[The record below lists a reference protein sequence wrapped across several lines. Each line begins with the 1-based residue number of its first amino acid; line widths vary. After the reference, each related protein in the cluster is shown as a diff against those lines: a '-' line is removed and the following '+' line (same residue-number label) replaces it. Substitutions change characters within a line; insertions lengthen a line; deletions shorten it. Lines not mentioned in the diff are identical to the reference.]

1 MIINKIY
8 AREILDSRGNPTV
21 ECEVTLDDGTC
32 AIASVPS
39 GASTGSREA
48 LELRDNDS
56 KRFHGKGVLKAVQNI
71 NDVIAPKLVGSE
83 IVQNKID
90 SFLNELDGTEN
101 KSNLG
106 ANATLAV
113 SLACLKAQAISAKKE
128 LYEFVSGGKITLP
141 IPMMNIV
148 NGGKHANND
157 LDIQEFMIV
166 PVVKTFKER
175 LRAGSEIF
183 HTLKSI
189 LSSNGASTAVGDEGG
204 FAPNL
209 KNNEE
214 ALELIVKAIND
225 SGYKAGED
233 VFIALDVAASEI
245 YDKETNTYSIDGKKL
260 NTDELTNYYV
270 SLITKYPIVSIEDP
284 FMEDD
289 FESLQ
294 KLTSLIGE
302 KIMLVGDDYFVTN
315 KKYLEH
321 GIEMHAGNTILLKA
335 NQIGTVSEMIST
347 IVTAKKNNY
356 KMIISHRSGETEDTF
371 IADLAAGLNI
381 PYIKTGSLSRGERI
395 AKYNR
400 LLRIEEKVINNQD
413 KRMKNF

>member
-1 MIINKIY
+1 MNIKKIH

-21 ECEVTLDDGTC
+21 ECDVELENGIKAT
-32 AIASVPS
+32 ASVPS

-48 LELRDNDS
+48 LELRDNDP
-56 KRFHGKGVLKAVQNI
+56 KRYHGKGVLKAVENI
-71 NDVIAPKLVGSE
+71 NTTIAQALEGKALVQTS
-83 IVQNKID
+83 ID
-90 SFLNELDGTEN
+90 STLNALDGTEF

-113 SLACLKAQAISAKKE
+113 SLACLKAAAKSENKE
-128 LYEFVSGGKITLP
+128 LYEYVSGGKVTLP

-157 LDIQEFMIV
+157 LDIQEFMIM
-166 PVVKTFKER
+166 PTVKTFKER

-183 HTLKSI
+183 HTLKKI
-189 LSSNGASTAVGDEGG
+189 LNDMDCSTGVGDEGG

-214 ALELIVKAIND
+214 ALELIVKAIEE
-225 SGYKAGED
+225 SGYTPGVD
-233 VFIALDVAASEI
+233 VFIALDVASSEI
-245 YDKETNTYSIDGKKL
+245 YDANTNTYSIDGKKL
-260 NTDELTNYYV
+260 NPTELTSYYI
-270 SLITKYPIVSIEDP
+270 SLIEKYPIVSIEDA

-289 FESLQ
+289 FESLA
-294 KLTSLIGE
+294 KLTSIIGS

-315 KKYLEH
+315 KKFLQK
-321 GIEMHAGNTILLKA
+321 GIDNHAGNAILLKA
-335 NQIGTVSEMIST
+335 NQIGTVTEMVDT
-347 IVTAKKNNY
+347 IVLAKKNNY

-371 IADLAAGLNI
+371 IADLAVGLCI

-400 LLRIEEKVINNQD
+400 LLRIEEKLENN
-413 KRMKNF
+413 

>member
-1 MIINKIY
+1 MNIKKIH

-21 ECEVTLDDGTC
+21 ECDVELENGIKAT
-32 AIASVPS
+32 ASVPS

-48 LELRDNDS
+48 LELRDNDP
-56 KRFHGKGVLKAVQNI
+56 KRYHGKGVLKAVENI
-71 NDVIAPKLVGSE
+71 NTTIAQALEGKALVQTS
-83 IVQNKID
+83 ID
-90 SFLNELDGTEN
+90 STLNALDGTEF

-113 SLACLKAQAISAKKE
+113 SLACLKAAAKSENKE
-128 LYEFVSGGKITLP
+128 LYEYVSGGKVTLP

-157 LDIQEFMIV
+157 LDIQEFMIM
-166 PVVKTFKER
+166 PTVKTFKER

-183 HTLKSI
+183 HTLKKI
-189 LSSNGASTAVGDEGG
+189 LNDMDCSTGVGDEGG

-214 ALELIVKAIND
+214 ALELIVKAIEE
-225 SGYKAGED
+225 SGYTPGVD
-233 VFIALDVAASEI
+233 VFIALDVASSEI
-245 YDKETNTYSIDGKKL
+245 YDANTNTYSIDGKKL
-260 NTDELTNYYV
+260 NPTELTNYYIN
-270 SLITKYPIVSIEDP
+270 LIEKYPIVSIEDA

-289 FESLQ
+289 FESLA
-294 KLTSLIGE
+294 KLTSIIGS

-315 KKYLEH
+315 KKFLQK
-321 GIEMHAGNTILLKA
+321 GIDNHAGNAILLKA
-335 NQIGTVSEMIST
+335 NQIGTVTEMVDT
-347 IVTAKKNNY
+347 IVLAKKNNY

-371 IADLAAGLNI
+371 IADLAVGLCI

-400 LLRIEEKVINNQD
+400 LLRIEEKLENN
-413 KRMKNF
+413 